1 MARKSNEVNMTAFPT
16 AALKKDIDGHEV
28 RIRHLEKHDISQ
40 DEKISQLAAGLLNVN
55 NDAKDL
61 EKRHQALEHVVI
73 ESGATMK
80 LVRWILAALGV
91 SVVGLIWSLITG
103 QASVIFH

>member
-1 MARKSNEVNMTAFPT
+1 MTAFPT
-16 AALKKDIDGHEV
+16 AVLKKDIDGHEV
-28 RIRHLEKHDISQ
+28 RIQTLEKKDVAQ
-40 DEKISQLAAGLLNVN
+40 DEQLKQLASGLLTLNTCT
-55 NDAKDL
+55 KDL
-61 EKRHQALEHVVI
+61 EMRHEALERVVI